1 MAKNKALNLFDLIPT
16 LSDRIQVET
25 GEDKLLQLVFP
36 RFRSVWLNRHLTPR
50 GKSPDIHIKLEEHGS
65 AVVQLI
71 DGQHSVRD
79 IALALS
85 EHFGQEPGYEQRV
98 AVFIEHLRRD
108 GYISLKQ
115 PAGH

>member
-1 MAKNKALNLFDLIPT
+1 MAKNKALNLFDLIPVV
-16 LSDRIQVET
+16 SERIRIET
-25 GEDKLLQLVFP
+25 GEDRLLQLVFP
-36 RFRSVWLNRHLTPR
+36 RFRSAWMNRRLTPR
-50 GKSPDIHIKLEEHGS
+50 GKSPYIHIKLEEHGS

-71 DGQHSVRD
+71 DGQRSVRD
-79 IALALS
+79 IALALA

-115 PAGH
+115 P